1 MADDTRPDSPGQ
13 FINEIRDGV
22 RRDVERDY
30 ATRLADARAEVR
42 RAQDQADAEYVCA
55 VREEMGARMAEYRR
69 GHWYDLGAIITSGIS
84 GFVAG
89 YIVQKKTDLRIK
101 GAPVLAIAGLPGIVA
116 GTILDES
123 MTARASLA
131 VGGALF
137 MVGTATA
144 AVTGAC
150 ACQAPKQEGVVP

>member
-1 MADDTRPDSPGQ
+1 MAEDTRPDTPGQ
-13 FINEIRDGV
+13 FINNVRDGV
-22 RRDVERDY
+22 RQDLERDY
-30 ATRLADARAEVR
+30 VKRLADARAEVR
-42 RAQDQADAEYVCA
+42 HARDTADAEYVCA
-55 VREEMGARMAEYRR
+55 VREEMGTRMAEYRR
-69 GHWYDLGAIITSGIS
+69 GHWYDLGAIVTSGIS

-89 YIVQKKTDLRIK
+89 YIIQKKADVRIK
-101 GAPVLAIAGLPGIVA
+101 GAPVLAIAGIPGLVA

-144 AVTGAC
+144 AATGSC
-150 ACQAPKQEGVVP
+150 ACQVPKEETAP

>member
-1 MADDTRPDSPGQ
+1 MAEDTRPDTPGK
-13 FINEIRDGV
+13 FINDVRDGV
-22 RRDVERDY
+22 RQDLERDY
-30 ATRLADARAEVR
+30 VKRLADARAEVR

-69 GHWYDLGAIITSGIS
+69 GHWYDLGAIVTSGIS

-89 YIVQKKTDLRIK
+89 YIIQKKADVRIK
-101 GAPVLAIAGLPGIVA
+101 GAPVLAIAGIPGLVA

-144 AVTGAC
+144 VATGAC
-150 ACQAPKQEGVVP
+150 ACQTPKPEGTTS

>member
-1 MADDTRPDSPGQ
+1 MAEDTRPDTPGK
-13 FINEIRDGV
+13 FINDVRDGV
-22 RRDVERDY
+22 RQDLERDY
-30 ATRLADARAEVR
+30 VKRLADARAEVR

-69 GHWYDLGAIITSGIS
+69 GHWYDLGAIVTSGIS

-89 YIVQKKTDLRIK
+89 YIIQKKTDVRIK
-101 GAPVLAIAGLPGIVA
+101 GAPVVALAGIPGIVA

-144 AVTGAC
+144 AATGSC
-150 ACQAPKQEGVVP
+150 ACQAPKQEGVAP

>member
-1 MADDTRPDSPGQ
+1 MADDTRPDTPGQ

-30 ATRLADARAEVR
+30 VTRLADARAEVR

-144 AVTGAC
+144 AVTGGC
-150 ACQAPKQEGVVP
+150 ACQTPKQEGVVP

>member
-1 MADDTRPDSPGQ
+1 MADDTRPDTPGQ

-30 ATRLADARAEVR
+30 VTRLADARAEVR

-123 MTARASLA
+123 VTARASLA

-150 ACQAPKQEGVVP
+150 ACQTPKQEGAAP